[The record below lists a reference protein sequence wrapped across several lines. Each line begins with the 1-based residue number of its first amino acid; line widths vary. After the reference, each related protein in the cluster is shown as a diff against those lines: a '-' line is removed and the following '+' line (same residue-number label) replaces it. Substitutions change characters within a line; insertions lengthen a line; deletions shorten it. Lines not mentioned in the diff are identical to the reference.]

1 MVSVSGLF
9 MMVGWKVTNS
19 YVPLLH
25 HRRDEEGGLPGPENW
40 VVRGPGAKHFILP
53 PCPRHPFLSSPGKS
67 PSSPREKEEFQC
79 GQKALRP
86 RFKIVGGQVT
96 NTENQPWFAAIY
108 RRHRGGSITYLCG
121 GSLISP
127 CWVVSATHC
136 FMYVPSF
143 LALTLLPKGIPS
155 SFPAKDSPYF

>member
-96 NTENQPWFAAIY
+96 NAENQPWFAAIY
-108 RRHRGGSITYLCG
+108 RRHRGLNGGKCVTYKYFSNIQRCSCPKKFQG
-121 GSLISP
+121 E
-127 CWVVSATHC
+127 HC
-136 FMYVPSF
+136 EIGMGV
-143 LALTLLPKGIPS
+143 LTLTGR
-155 SFPAKDSPYF
+155 AQGYQ